1 MADPKLSIQHF
12 RSNNLTDIA
21 IQRRINLPHQLV
33 AVQLF
38 AAKHASNFALVKG
51 AEA

>member
-1 MADPKLSIQHF
+1 MADPQLSIQHF
-12 RSNNLTDIA
+12 RSNSLTDIA
-21 IQRRINLPHQLV
+21 VQHRINLPHQLV

-38 AAKHASNFALVKG
+38 AAKHASNFALVTD